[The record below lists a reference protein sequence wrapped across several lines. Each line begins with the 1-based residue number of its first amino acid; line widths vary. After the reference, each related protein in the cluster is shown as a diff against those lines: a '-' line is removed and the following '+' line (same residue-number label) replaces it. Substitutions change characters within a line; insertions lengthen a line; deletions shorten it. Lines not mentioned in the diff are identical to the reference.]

1 VKRRYKR
8 RRKECIE
15 GMEWNVFKKEGIGIK
30 VDVKKVYA
38 EKEGM
43 Y

>member
-1 VKRRYKR
+1 
-8 RRKECIE
+8 
-15 GMEWNVFKKEGIGIK
+15 MEWNVFKKEGIGIK

-43 Y
+43 YRRNGMECIQEGRYRY